1 MAACL
6 ALVLLKHN
14 GHYPVFV
21 GYITIILVIRTE
33 NMTKIKCSKWIKS
46 TWAYSLRKV

>member
-14 GHYPVFV
+14 GHHPVFV
-21 GYITIILVIRTE
+21 GYVTIILVIRTE

-46 TWAYSLRKV
+46 TCACSLRKV